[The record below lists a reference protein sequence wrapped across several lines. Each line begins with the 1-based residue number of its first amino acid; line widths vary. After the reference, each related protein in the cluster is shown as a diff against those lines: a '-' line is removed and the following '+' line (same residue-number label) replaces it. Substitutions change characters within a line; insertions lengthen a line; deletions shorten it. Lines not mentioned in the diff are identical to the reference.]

1 MPEGWRHDY
10 ANLALGGGN
19 LFFLWIGFHQQ
30 TLMGWN
36 LAFGLMGVTSFW
48 AWYANLKR
56 YRTVA
61 DTPTARI
68 VSAPQ
73 GYIEISGRGKQP
85 PGDVLLSP
93 TTGLPC
99 LWYRYRIECKED
111 DRWETVESG
120 MSHDTFGVDDGTGMM
135 LVDPDDAEI
144 LTSRKQVTEQGD
156 CRRTEWILL
165 VEETIYVIGEHIT
178 LGGAHAVLNKSEDIA
193 ELLAEWKK
201 DRPTLLAR
209 FDTNRDGEINMDE
222 WDAARRLAADEVKR
236 AHFEQRQKDG
246 VHLMR
251 KPADGRPFLIANRKV
266 EAVIRHY
273 KMWSAIHLVILAG
286 ALGGIVFLASSPVLL

>member
-10 ANLALGGGN
+10 ANWALGGGN
-19 LFFLWIGFHQQ
+19 IFLLAIGFHQQ
-30 TLMGWN
+30 SLFGWN
-36 LAFGLMGVTSFW
+36 LSLGLIGATSFW

-68 VSAPQ
+68 ASAPQ
-73 GYIEISGRGKQP
+73 GYIEIAGRGKQP
-85 PGDVLLSP
+85 PGEQLHSP
-93 TTGLPC
+93 MTGLPC
-99 LWYRYRIECKED
+99 LWYRYHVECKED
-111 DRWETVESG
+111 DRWETVDSRV
-120 MSHDTFGVDDGTGMM
+120 SHDTFGIDDGSGLM

-144 LTSRKQVTEQGD
+144 LTSRKQVSNRGD
-156 CRRTEWILL
+156 CRHTEWTLMAG
-165 VEETIYVIGEHIT
+165 ETLYVIGEHIT
-178 LGGAHAVLNKSEDIA
+178 LGGANAVLDSSADIA
-193 ELLAEWKK
+193 EILAEWKK

-209 FDTNRDGEINMDE
+209 FDRNRDGEIDMDE
-222 WDAARRLAADEVKR
+222 WEAARRLATAEVAN
-236 AHFEQRQKDG
+236 AHFELRQKDG

-273 KMWSAIHLVILAG
+273 KMWSAIHLVLLAG
-286 ALGGIVFLASSPVLL
+286 ALGGIVFLASAPGLL

>member
-1 MPEGWRHDY
+1 
-10 ANLALGGGN
+10 
-19 LFFLWIGFHQQ
+19 
-30 TLMGWN
+30 
-36 LAFGLMGVTSFW
+36 
-48 AWYANLKR
+48 
-56 YRTVA
+56 
-61 DTPTARI
+61 
-68 VSAPQ
+68 
-73 GYIEISGRGKQP
+73 
-85 PGDVLLSP
+85 
-93 TTGLPC
+93 
-99 LWYRYRIECKED
+99 
-111 DRWETVESG
+111 
-120 MSHDTFGVDDGTGMM
+120 
-135 LVDPDDAEI
+135 
-144 LTSRKQVTEQGD
+144 
-156 CRRTEWILL
+156 
-165 VEETIYVIGEHIT
+165 
-178 LGGAHAVLNKSEDIA
+178 VLNKSEDIA